1 MALAVLPEMPSSEI
15 LLILSGAIAGGF
27 INGLA
32 GFGTALF
39 ALGFFLGVLPPAQAV
54 ALVLLLAIAT
64 GLQGLWVV
72 RGAMF
77 DNPKRLMRFLLPAL
91 VGIPIGVQSLAY
103 VDVPTLK
110 IVVAGFLII
119 YGGFF
124 TFRRNLPRID
134 RPTPLVDG
142 VVGFLGG
149 VLGGLASLSG
159 ALPTM
164 WCSMRSWP
172 KSETRGV
179 LQPFNLCVLGV
190 SACLLAIRGEYTA
203 QTLYFALIAV
213 PVAIVSAQVGIIA
226 YQRVPDALFQ
236 RLLIALCFVSGIV
249 LMIREF
255 S

>member
-1 MALAVLPEMPSSEI
+1 MTGNEI
-15 LLILSGAIAGGF
+15 TLIVAGSMAGGF
-27 INGLA
+27 INGLS

-72 RGAMF
+72 RGAIA
-77 DNPKRLMRFLLPAL
+77 DNPGRLFRILVPAMA
-91 VGIPIGVQSLAY
+91 GIPLGVLGLAY

-110 IVVAGFLII
+110 IVIAAFLII

-124 TFRRNLPRID
+124 SLRRTLPRFE
-134 RPTPLVDG
+134 RPTPVVDA

-149 VLGGLASLSG
+149 ILGGLASLSG

-164 WCSMRSWP
+164 WFSMRSWP

-179 LQPFNLCVLGV
+179 LQPFNVCVLGV
-190 SACLLAIRGEYTA
+190 SAAWLAMRGEYTP
-203 QTLYFALIAV
+203 QTLTYALFAV
-213 PVAIVSAQVGIIA
+213 PVAAISAQIGIVA
-226 YQRVPDALFQ
+226 YRLVPEALFR

-249 LMIREF
+249 LLVRELA
-255 S
+255 